1 MQPLVI
7 TTSDG
12 GVLGAALI
20 DEKGYRKSLEQGALW
35 TVNPETGRLLPEK
48 PARKLLSISDE
59 GGWYRA
65 VVEVS
70 SIEPETPGG
79 RAAPTAAPEGAQTPG
94 QPGPAENRGAG
105 EPEREAGR
113 DVLSRLYEVVR
124 EREKSMPE
132 GSYTSYLFTSGPQ
145 KIRKKTGE
153 EAVEL
158 VLAREHGEIVAES
171 ADLIYHLLVLLRASD
186 TEVGE
191 VLEELRGRLET

>member
-1 MQPLVI
+1 
-7 TTSDG
+7 
-12 GVLGAALI
+12 
-20 DEKGYRKSLEQGALW
+20 
-35 TVNPETGRLLPEK
+35 LLPEK
-48 PARKLLSISDE
+48 PARKLLSIRDE

-70 SIEPETPGG
+70 SIEPETRDG

-94 QPGPAENRGAG
+94 QPDAPQGTPASG
-105 EPEREAGR
+105 EPQGTPEREARR

-132 GSYTSYLFTSGPQ
+132 GSYTSYLFASGPE

-186 TEVGE
+186 IEVGE